1 MKCNRVS
8 RVCRYVRI
16 VVVASGQ
23 FFCRVRYTVANPLI
37 RRPIFCLVGERSS
50 SVSTGMSPTH
60 VKPMG
65 IVSIPAIIAVS
76 SAIRVGG
83 PNMKGVP
90 LSENRLSYS
99 GVVE

>member
-1 MKCNRVS
+1 
-8 RVCRYVRI
+8 
-16 VVVASGQ
+16 
-23 FFCRVRYTVANPLI
+23 
-37 RRPIFCLVGERSS
+37 
-50 SVSTGMSPTH
+50 
-60 VKPMG
+60 MG

-99 GVVE
+99 RVVE